1 MTKRAVIIISQNQAA
16 SIPDLLL
23 VLRTIKADRFWVL
36 DRCTDNSA
44 KLLSGETIIANEEGR
59 GFLAGKMRDL
69 GLDVVLR
76 GDYTEVIFLD
86 GDRIPLNI
94 SDNILNDEMQ
104 CSDCIIFHR
113 DLPEID
119 EQYFKLLK
127 VPRIVTQ
134 VYSAGLCVKS
144 KFLKMI
150 REKCTSKRCFNPVF
164 DGEWGFEDYFF
175 GLELFLLGARIEKSS
190 IRILGSNEI
199 EEEKL
204 KRLTINYNKFRYMRD
219 RLYENHAR

>member
-1 MTKRAVIIISQNQAA
+1 MKRAVIIISHNQAA
-16 SIPDLLL
+16 SIHDMRKALKS
-23 VLRTIKADRFWVL
+23 VKADRLWVL
-36 DRCTDNSA
+36 DRCSDDSA
-44 KLLSGETIIANEEGR
+44 QLLSGETVVTNKEGR
-59 GFLAGKMRDL
+59 GFLAGKMRDI
-69 GLDVVLR
+69 GLDEVLK
-76 GDYTEVIFLD
+76 GDYDEVVFLD
-86 GDRIPLNI
+86 GDRIPQNI
-94 SDNILNDEMQ
+94 SDNIINEEMQ
-104 CSDCIIFHR
+104 NSDCIIFHR

-119 EQYFKLLK
+119 EQYFKLLN

-134 VYSAGLCVKS
+134 VYSVGLCVKT

-150 REKCTSKRCFNPVF
+150 RSKCPSKRCFNPVF

-190 IRILGSNEI
+190 IRISGSYEP

-219 RLYENHAR
+219 RLYENYSR

>member
-1 MTKRAVIIISQNQAA
+1 MKRAVIIISHNQAA
-16 SIPDLLL
+16 SIPDMLKSLK
-23 VLRTIKADRFWVL
+23 TINADRFWVL

-44 KLLSGETIIANEEGR
+44 KLLSGETVVTNKEGR
-59 GFLAGKMRDL
+59 GFLAGLMRDI

-86 GDRIPLNI
+86 GDRIPQNI
-94 SDNILNDEMQ
+94 SDNIINEEMQ
-104 CSDCIIFHR
+104 NSDCIIFHR

-119 EQYFKLLK
+119 EQYFKLLN

-134 VYSAGLCVKS
+134 VYSAGLCVKT

-150 REKCTSKRCFNPVF
+150 RSKCPSKRCFNSVF

-190 IRILGSNEI
+190 IRISGSNEP

-219 RLYENHAR
+219 RLYENYSR

>member
-1 MTKRAVIIISQNQAA
+1 MTKRAVIIISQNQSS

-23 VLRTIKADRFWVL
+23 VLRTIKADRIWVL

-44 KLLSGETIIANEEGR
+44 EILSGETVIENKEGR
-59 GFLAGKMRDL
+59 GFLAGKMRDI
-69 GLDVVLR
+69 GLDEVLK
-76 GDYTEVIFLD
+76 GNYDEVIFLD
-86 GDRIPLNI
+86 GDRIPQNI

-175 GLELFLLGARIEKSS
+175 GLELFLIGARINKSN
-190 IRILGSNEI
+190 IRISGSNDPEV
-199 EEEKL
+199 EKL

-219 RLYENHAR
+219 RLYENYSR

>member
-1 MTKRAVIIISQNQAA
+1 MKRAVIIISHNQAA
-16 SIPDLLL
+16 SIHDMRKALKS
-23 VLRTIKADRFWVL
+23 VKADRLWVL
-36 DRCTDNSA
+36 DRCSDDSA
-44 KLLSGETIIANEEGR
+44 QLLSGETVVTNKEGR
-59 GFLAGKMRDL
+59 GFLAGKMRDI
-69 GLDVVLR
+69 GLDEVLK
-76 GDYTEVIFLD
+76 GDYDEVVFLD
-86 GDRIPLNI
+86 GDRIPQNI
-94 SDNILNDEMQ
+94 SDNIINEEMQ
-104 CSDCIIFHR
+104 NSDCIIFHR

-119 EQYFKLLK
+119 EQYFKLLN

-134 VYSAGLCVKS
+134 VYSAGLCVKT

-150 REKCTSKRCFNPVF
+150 RSKCPSKRCFNPVF

-190 IRILGSNEI
+190 IRISGSYEP

-219 RLYENHAR
+219 RLYENYSR

>member
-1 MTKRAVIIISQNQAA
+1 MKRAAIIISHNQSN
-16 SIPDLLL
+16 SIPDMLTSLKQ
-23 VLRTIKADRFWVL
+23 IKADRFWVI
-36 DRCTDNSA
+36 DRCIDNSLD
-44 KLLSGETIIANEEGR
+44 LLSGETIIANEEGR
-59 GFLAGKMRDL
+59 GFLAGLMRDI

-86 GDRIPLNI
+86 GDRIPQNI
-94 SDNILNDEMQ
+94 SDNIINEEMQ
-104 CSDCIIFHR
+104 NSDCIIFHR

-119 EQYFKLLK
+119 EQYFKLLN

-134 VYSAGLCVKS
+134 VYSAGLCVKT

-150 REKCTSKRCFNPVF
+150 RSKCPSKRCFNPVF

-190 IRILGSNEI
+190 IRISGSNEP

-219 RLYENHAR
+219 RLYENYSR

>member
-1 MTKRAVIIISQNQAA
+1 MKRAVIIISHNQAA
-16 SIPDLLL
+16 SIPDMLKSLKA
-23 VLRTIKADRFWVL
+23 IKADRIWVL
-36 DRCTDNSA
+36 DRCSDDSA
-44 KLLSGETIIANEEGR
+44 QLLSGETVVTNKEGR
-59 GFLAGKMRDL
+59 GFLAGLMRDI

-86 GDRIPLNI
+86 GDRIPQNI
-94 SDNILNDEMQ
+94 SDNIINEEMQ
-104 CSDCIIFHR
+104 NSDCIIFHR

-119 EQYFKLLK
+119 EQYFKLLN

-134 VYSAGLCVKS
+134 VYSAGLCVKT

-150 REKCTSKRCFNPVF
+150 RSKCPSKRCFNPVF

-190 IRILGSNEI
+190 IRISGSNEP

-219 RLYENHAR
+219 RLYENYSR

>member
-1 MTKRAVIIISQNQAA
+1 MTKRAVIIISQNQSS

-23 VLRTIKADRFWVL
+23 VLRTIKADRIWVL

-44 KLLSGETIIANEEGR
+44 EILSGETVIENKEGR
-59 GFLAGKMRDL
+59 GFLAGKMRDI
-69 GLDVVLR
+69 GLDEVLKSNY
-76 GDYTEVIFLD
+76 DEVIFLD

-150 REKCTSKRCFNPVF
+150 REKCTSKRCFHPAF

-175 GLELFLLGARIEKSS
+175 GLELFFLDAKINKSS
-190 IRILGSNEI
+190 IRISGSYEPEADKI
-199 EEEKL
+199 
-204 KRLTINYNKFRYMRD
+204 KRLTINYNKFRYLRD
-219 RLYENHAR
+219 RLYENHTR